1 MHSYFTT
8 IVRGADV
15 AHGGELVA
23 FDWATKQVRARVPV
37 LPENPSFVDPNP
49 RGNSRGGRGVAVLP
63 DGRVAAAS
71 YHSIYIYSPDLK
83 LHQQFSH
90 PLFAGLHDLVL
101 TERGTLWVASTS
113 VDAALE
119 FDYSTGKIVREFWP
133 REMPEI
139 QKALGVV
146 PLEIDKAADNRLL
159 FLDEHHVRN
168 SNHLHLNI
176 AMEWRGEVYALFH
189 AFGAVANLS
198 QGKIIFRDAAL
209 KGSHNLILLDDGTA
223 IINNTFKHAVQ
234 FYELKTGRMIRE
246 IQLTDF
252 PAVRH
257 LVRPLERTR
266 YLTRGLLN
274 RLGMTYVSNPL
285 PFFVRGMSLK
295 DGQLFIG
302 LSPCAVLRIEI
313 SSGKLLD
320 SFSYSHSLASC
331 VHGLGG

>member
-1 MHSYFTT
+1 MNSYFTT

-23 FDWATKQVRARVPV
+23 FDWATKQVCARVPV
-37 LPENPSFVDPNP
+37 MPENPSFVDPNP

-83 LHQQFSH
+83 THQQFSH

-119 FDYSTGKIVREFWP
+119 FDYTSRKIVREFWP

-146 PLEIDKAADNRLL
+146 PLKIDKAADNRLL
-159 FLDEHHVRN
+159 FLEEHHVRN
-168 SNHLHLNI
+168 PSHLHLNI
-176 AMEWRGEVYALFH
+176 ATQWRGEVYAFFH
-189 AFGAVANLS
+189 AFGAVANLT
-198 QGKIIFRDAAL
+198 QGKILFRDAAL
-209 KGSHNLILLDDGTA
+209 KGSHNLIILDDGTA
-223 IINNTFKHAVQ
+223 IINNTFKHSVQ
-234 FYELKTGRMIRE
+234 FCELTSGRILRE

-252 PAVRH
+252 PAVRR
-257 LVRPLERTR
+257 LVRPAERLR
-266 YLTRGLLN
+266 YIVRGLLN
-274 RLGMTYVSNPL
+274 RLGLKYVSNPL

-295 DGQLFIG
+295 DDHLFIG
-302 LSPCAVLRIEI
+302 LSPCALLRIDLA
-313 SSGKLLD
+313 SGKLLD